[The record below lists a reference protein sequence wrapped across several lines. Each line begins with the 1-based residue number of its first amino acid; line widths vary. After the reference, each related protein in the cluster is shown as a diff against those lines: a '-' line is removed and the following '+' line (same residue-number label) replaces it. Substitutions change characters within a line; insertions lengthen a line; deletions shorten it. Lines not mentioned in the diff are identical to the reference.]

1 VSHAIYTSLAAGTRS
16 FEGLDVVANNLAN
29 ADTPGF
35 KAQVALFRSVSPDDA
50 GSEDNEAALSL
61 AQTYLSLDG
70 IGHDM
75 SAGAVVTTGDPAHVA
90 LRGTGFL
97 AVQVEGGETLY
108 TRDGTLAVSDEGLLV
123 HQSGGHV
130 LDEGG
135 GTIAIGA
142 GAFQIAEDGTL
153 TQESGAM
160 AKLQIATFAD
170 PQVLSR
176 EGSNLFSAGGAAST
190 QAGEETR
197 VVQGA
202 LEQSNVDPMREL
214 VELIRLSRFYQ
225 AYSQA
230 LESVD
235 ETEGQLNN
243 RVGKATAS

>member
-1 VSHAIYTSLAAGTRS
+1 MSHAIYTSLAAGTRS

-35 KAQVALFRSVSPDDA
+35 KAQVALFRSVAPDDA
-50 GSEDNEAALSL
+50 GNEENAAALSL
-61 AQTYLSLDG
+61 AQSYLSLDG

-90 LRGTGFL
+90 LRGDGFL
-97 AVQVEGGETLY
+97 AVESAGGETLY
-108 TRDGTLAVSDEGLLV
+108 TRDGTLAVSDQGLLV

-130 LDEGG
+130 LDDGG
-135 GTIAIGA
+135 GTIAIGP
-142 GAFQIAEDGTL
+142 GGFQIADDGTL
-153 TQESGAM
+153 IQDGAPV
-160 AKLQIATFAD
+160 ARLQIATFAD
-170 PQVLSR
+170 AQVLTR

-190 QAGEETR
+190 RAGDETR

-235 ETEGQLNN
+235 ETAGQLNN